1 VAQPGELF
9 DRIMAK
15 TQSAE
20 GHYSERD
27 AASLIRDILG
37 AIAYCHS
44 KGIVHRDL
52 KPEVCPVRLPIWKAV
67 SYVVSMYQSL
77 IFFVPPWLVLCVCGR
92 IFSF

>member
-1 VAQPGELF
+1 VSDSERMIVVTKKYVEGRLKSQNSLYVSKLGELF
-9 DRIMAK
+9 DRIIAK
-15 TQSAE
+15 TQSPE

-52 KPEVCPVRLPIWKAV
+52 KPEV
-67 SYVVSMYQSL
+67 SL
-77 IFFVPPWLVLCVCGR
+77 SNYCG
-92 IFSF
+92 I